1 MINLQ
6 VRGTKSE
13 INIGSITDTIK
24 DRLLNEIKEKKISFC
39 QVPSGRSIQKY

>member
-24 DRLLNEIKEKKISFC
+24 DRLLNEIKEKKNFISRTND
-39 QVPSGRSIQKY
+39 VKKKG